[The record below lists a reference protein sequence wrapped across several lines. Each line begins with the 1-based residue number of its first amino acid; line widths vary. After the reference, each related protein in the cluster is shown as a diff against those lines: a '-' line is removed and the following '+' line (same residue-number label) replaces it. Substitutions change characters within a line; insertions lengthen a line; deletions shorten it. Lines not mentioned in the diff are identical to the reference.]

1 MCVICVKGKG
11 IAYPEEKYLKNCFEN
26 NSHGAG
32 FMVPYKNKV
41 RIRKGFKTYEDF
53 KAALDRMRERVG
65 DDAPCVMH
73 FRIATQGYEQ
83 GMTHP
88 FPLSSKMDGMTALKS
103 SCNIG
108 VAHNGILELTSDGSR
123 NYSDTMKFI
132 ADYLSLIIRDFDWHK
147 DKRTVMLIERLID
160 GSRFAVMDK
169 FGTTILLGK
178 GWVKDKSGCW
188 YSNDS
193 YKREKPKYTYP
204 TYSMGW
210 DYWKDDGYDIVPSM
224 RKENWDLWKYMG
236 QYNFSES
243 YCPYSKEDDDSY
255 CEKCRNSK
263 NCHYYQAAMDIPE
276 VPKAKQEN
284 VEGWKNLASA
294 LHKEARKGIEGELV
308 TAQTIGKKGGL
319 PLRRNHESAF

>member
-1 MCVICVKGKG
+1 MCVICVKEKG

-32 FMVPYKNKV
+32 FMVPYKDKV

-53 KAALDRMRERVG
+53 KAALDRMREKVG

-88 FPLSSKMDGMTALKS
+88 FPLSSKMNGMTALKS

-132 ADYLSLIIRDFDWHK
+132 ADYLSLIIRNFDWYK
-147 DKRTVMLIERLID
+147 DKRSVTLIERLID
-160 GSRFAVMDK
+160 GSRLAIMDK
-169 FGTTILLGK
+169 NGVVNLLGK
-178 GWVKDKSGCW
+178 GWIKDKSGCW

-193 YKREKPKYTYP
+193 YKREKPKYAYP
-204 TYSMGW
+204 TYSRGW
-210 DYWKDDGYDIVPSM
+210 DYWDDDGYDIVS
-224 RKENWDLWKYMG
+224 RSVARNYNWESWKMG
-236 QYNFSES
+236 GEYDFTSS
-243 YCPYSKEDDDSY
+243 YCPFTECDDDGY
-255 CEKCRNSK
+255 CEKCRNRK
-263 NCHYYQAAMDIPE
+263 NCHYYQAAMEVPE
-276 VPKAKQEN
+276 VEEKKPCQMDGFLEAATARAKA
-284 VEGWKNLASA
+284 WRAD
-294 LHKEARKGIEGELV
+294 KEREKTNLV
-308 TAQTIGKKGGL
+308 TAQTIGKKAACL
-319 PLRRNHESAF
+319 

>member
-11 IAYPEEKYLKNCFEN
+11 IAYPEEKYLKNCFKN
-26 NSHGAG
+26 NNHGAG
-32 FMVPYKNKV
+32 FMVPYKDKV

-88 FPLSSKMDGMTALKS
+88 FPLSSKMNGMTALKS

-123 NYSDTMKFI
+123 TYSDTMKFI
-132 ADYLSLIIRDFDWHK
+132 ADYLSLIIRNFDWYK
-147 DKRTVMLIERLID
+147 DKRSVKLIERLID
-160 GSRFAVMDK
+160 GSRLAIMDK
-169 FGTTILLGK
+169 NGVINLLGK
-178 GWVKDKSGCW
+178 GWIKAEGGCW

-193 YKREKPKYTYP
+193 YKRERTQYTYP
-204 TYSMGW
+204 IYPRYW
-210 DYWKDDGYDIVPSM
+210 DDWEDDGYEFAPNE
-224 RKENWDLWKYMG
+224 RKENWDSWKYMN
-236 QYNFSES
+236 QYNFSEG

-255 CEKCRNSK
+255 CGKCRNNK
-263 NCHYYQAAMDIPE
+263 NCHYYQAAMEAPE
-276 VPKAKQEN
+276 VEEKKPCQMDGFLEAATQRAKE
-284 VEGWKNLASA
+284 WRAK
-294 LHKEARKGIEGELV
+294 KEAEKNNLV
-308 TAQTIGKKGGL
+308 TAQTIGKKAACL
-319 PLRRNHESAF
+319 

>member
-32 FMVPYKNKV
+32 FMVPYKDKV

-73 FRIATQGYEQ
+73 FRIATQGYDR

-88 FPLSSKMDGMTALKS
+88 FPLSSKMGGMTALKS

-108 VAHNGILELTSDGSR
+108 VAHNGILELTSDGAK

-132 ADYLSLIIRDFDWHK
+132 ADYLSLIIRNFDWYK
-147 DKRTVMLIERLID
+147 DKRSVKLIERLID
-160 GSRFAVMDK
+160 GSRLAIMDK
-169 FGTTILLGK
+169 NGAINLLGK
-178 GWVKDKSGCW
+178 GWIKDKSGCW

-204 TYSMGW
+204 TYSRRW
-210 DYWKDDGYDIVPSM
+210 DYWEDDGYDIVPNT
-224 RKENWDLWKYMG
+224 RKVNWDLWKYMG
-236 QYNFSES
+236 QYNFSEG

-255 CEKCRNSK
+255 CEKCRNKK

-276 VPKAKQEN
+276 VPEAKHEN
-284 VEGWKNLASA
+284 VAGWKNLASA

-308 TAQTIGKKGGL
+308 TAQTIGKKAACL
-319 PLRRNHESAF
+319 

>member
-32 FMVPYKNKV
+32 FMVPYKDKV

-73 FRIATQGYEQ
+73 FRIATQGFDR

-108 VAHNGILELTSDGSR
+108 VAHNGILELTSDGAK

-132 ADYLSLIIRDFDWHK
+132 ADYLSLIIRNFDWYK
-147 DKRTVMLIERLID
+147 DKRSVKLIERLID
-160 GSRFAVMDK
+160 GSRLAIMDK
-169 FGTTILLGK
+169 NGAINLLGK
-178 GWVKDKSGCW
+178 GWIKAEDGCW

-204 TYSMGW
+204 TYSRGC
-210 DYWKDDGYDIVPSM
+210 DYWDDNGYYIVPSPSYATRNPDWNLWKTGEEYDFSPTYCPFTECDDDGYCD
-224 RKENWDLWKYMG
+224 
-236 QYNFSES
+236 
-243 YCPYSKEDDDSY
+243 
-255 CEKCRNSK
+255 KCRNK
-263 NCHYYQAAMDIPE
+263 KHCHYYTAAMDIPE
-276 VPKAKQEN
+276 VPEAKQEN
-284 VEGWKNLASA
+284 GASWKNIASA
-294 LHKEARKGIEGELV
+294 LRKKARKGIEGELV
-308 TAQTIGKKGGL
+308 TAQTIGKKAACL
-319 PLRRNHESAF
+319 

>member
-1 MCVICVKGKG
+1 MCVICVKKKG

-32 FMVPYKNKV
+32 FMVPYNDKV
-41 RIRKGFKTYEDF
+41 RIRKGFLTYEDF

-73 FRIATQGYEQ
+73 FRIATQGYDR

-108 VAHNGILELTSDGSR
+108 VAHNGILDLTSDGAR

-132 ADYLSLIIRDFDWHK
+132 ADYLSLIIRNFDWYK
-147 DKRTVMLIERLID
+147 DKRSVKLIERLID
-160 GSRFAVMDK
+160 GSRLAIMDK
-169 FGTTILLGK
+169 NGTINLLGK
-178 GWVKDKSGCW
+178 GWVKAEDGCW
-188 YSNDS
+188 YSNYS
-193 YKREKPKYTYP
+193 YKRKKTEYTYP
-204 TYSMGW
+204 TYSREW
-210 DYWKDDGYDIVPSM
+210 DYWEDDGYDIVPHT
-224 RKENWDLWKYMG
+224 RKENWDLWKNMG

-255 CEKCRNSK
+255 CEKCRNNK

-276 VPKAKQEN
+276 VQKAKQEN
-284 VEGWKNLASA
+284 VAGWKNIASA

-308 TAQTIGKKGGL
+308 SAQTIGKFKEE
-319 PLRRNHESAF
+319 P